1 MVTPAGVTSTLLVS
15 YSEFQKLRIEI
26 HDHIATIT
34 LNQPE
39 AMNAV
44 DGRMHTELSR
54 IFTLVE
60 NDPDVD
66 LMILTGAGRGFC
78 AGGDLVWMQESV
90 DEHEK
95 FEQVIRES
103 KQIIFSM
110 LDCEKPI
117 LAKVNGHAIGLG
129 ATLALFCDVIF
140 AAETAKIGDPHV
152 RAALVAGDG
161 GAVIWPQLIG
171 YARAKELLMTG
182 ELLTA
187 AEAQRI
193 GLINRVVAPEQLDA
207 AVDEFARKLNAG
219 ALKAI
224 RWTKVS
230 INIGLK
236 QLAHSIMDASLSYE
250 YQSNASADHAEAV
263 NAFREK
269 RKPQFGRRPPS

>member
-1 MVTPAGVTSTLLVS
+1 MN
-15 YSEFQKLRIEI
+15 YNEFEKLRIEI
-26 HDHIATIT
+26 HDRIATIT

-117 LAKVNGHAIGLG
+117 LAKVNGHATGLG

-182 ELLTA
+182 DMLTA

-207 AVDEFARKLNAG
+207 VVDEFARKLNAG

-250 YQSNASADHAEAV
+250 YQTNASADHAEAV
-263 NAFREK
+263 SAFREK
-269 RKPQFGRRPPS
+269 RKPQFGLRGAR